1 MLEAFLYRILPYRTL
16 RCVVLEKPES
26 NQADLQFVLTQLA
39 RNEGQKTLEAP
50 KRKWANG
57 SVSPGIKNSSG
68 LTSKIQRTGSPTVRG
83 RPVGSQ
89 DAQPHA
95 TAKPRINS
103 RGEATVSAPAPFQ
116 EAIQDEAGR
125 REREH
130 HKADGRQKVGR
141 EPGPEPAQQ
150 EDLFANLSL
159 GAESEEVSGPETRA
173 SMSSHSEWLRQ
184 LLVAGKL
191 ETDASQ
197 KVQAPVPEIDA
208 ITEIAENS
216 KFLLKLAELQGG
228 F

>member
-16 RCVVLEKPES
+16 RCVVLDKPES
-26 NQADLQFVLTQLA
+26 IQADLQFVLTQLA

-50 KRKWANG
+50 KRKWATG
-57 SVSPGIKNSSG
+57 PVSPGIKNSSG
-68 LTSKIQRTGSPTVRG
+68 LTSKIQRTGSPAGRG

-89 DAQPHA
+89 DAQPQA
-95 TAKPRINS
+95 TAKPRINPY
-103 RGEATVSAPAPFQ
+103 ATVSAPAPFQ
-116 EAIQDEAGR
+116 EAIWDEAGR
-125 REREH
+125 RERDH
-130 HKADGRQKVGR
+130 QKAVGRQKVGR

-150 EDLFANLSL
+150 EGLFANLSL
-159 GAESEEVSGPETRA
+159 GAESEEVSGQETRV
-173 SMSSHSEWLRQ
+173 SMSSHTEWLRQ

-197 KVQAPVPEIDA
+197 KVQPPVPEIDA
-208 ITEIAENS
+208 ITEMAENS

>member
-26 NQADLQFVLTQLA
+26 IQADLQFVLTQLA
-39 RNEGQKTLEAP
+39 RNEGQKALEAP
-50 KRKWANG
+50 KRKWATG
-57 SVSPGIKNSSG
+57 PVSPRIKNSSG

-83 RPVGSQ
+83 GSVGSQ
-89 DAQPHA
+89 HAQPQA
-95 TAKPRINS
+95 TAKPGINS

-125 REREH
+125 RERDH
-130 HKADGRQKVGR
+130 QKAIGRQKVGR
-141 EPGPEPAQQ
+141 EPGQQ

-159 GAESEEVSGPETRA
+159 GAESEEVSGQETRV
-173 SMSSHSEWLRQ
+173 SMSSHTEWLRQ
-184 LLVAGKL
+184 LLVADKL

-197 KVQAPVPEIDA
+197 KVQPPVPEIDA

-216 KFLLKLAELQGG
+216 KFLLRLADLQGG